1 MRLDPQPLGSRLKSS
16 ATNSFTQY
24 RRPGIAGRYRLRT
37 AFFNG
42 FLPSLL
48 EEGNMM
54 TRILSALILVTTAA
68 LTACAETPSTPTSTP
83 RLNSADE
90 STIRAMVDA
99 FGRRLQNVSL
109 LAPDAAEQI
118 RLQYL
123 QYVSPALLASWMS
136 DPRKAPGRLVSSP
149 WPDHIEIYSLA
160 METPDRCV
168 ITGSVIELT
177 SVEAVNGG
185 AAAKIPVRIV
195 AQELQGSWLITDYAP
210 QP

>member
-1 MRLDPQPLGSRLKSS
+1 MR
-16 ATNSFTQY
+16 
-24 RRPGIAGRYRLRT
+24 
-37 AFFNG
+37 
-42 FLPSLL
+42 
-48 EEGNMM
+48 
-54 TRILSALILVTTAA
+54 RILSASILVIIAA
-68 LTACAETPSTPTSTP
+68 LTACAVTPGTPTSTAGP
-83 RLNSADE
+83 NLADE
-90 STIRAMVDA
+90 SSIRATVDA

-109 LAPDAAEQI
+109 LAPDAAEQM
-118 RLQYL
+118 RLQYS

-149 WPDHIEIYSLA
+149 WPDHIEVDSLVMQA
-160 METPDRCV
+160 PDRCV

-195 AQELQGSWLITDYAP
+195 VQQLRGTWLITDYAP